1 MYTTDLD
8 CDWEAPPMSDEERE
22 RIERERAEAEEMLAS
37 FFTHRPQE
45 AVPDFSVWSPD
56 PFRPCTTPFGALLE
70 PDGYEAIR
78 ALKEPRTAS
87 YAKRMPQTFAVACA
101 LYDAVVVHEVW
112 GEHVRPKKGKRGKN
126 DEQGRALTEV
136 TWLTHTA
143 GKWFE
148 KAGGSGFPDAAM
160 TLIDI
165 VKTLA
170 DPEAHA
176 VGNKDVWTWTRP
188 NLLVRH
194 VRIDLDLDDVFSDCD
209 IHSLQGEMRIVHD
222 VFGAFGLTVAVMRT
236 GNRGIQAIAPIPPMP
251 RAHAGVLIHAIR
263 HVLRGCER
271 EWRVKD
277 FQSNL
282 DGIMRFPLG
291 RHAWAESVSWMLA
304 PDATVLPLE
313 CQAQATISAFTD
325 PTTMDD
331 SWVGDIG
338 EFLAARR
345 VMPWSDV
352 PQRVLADLARETPD
366 SGLIRVLRSACD
378 RLGVGPIIPPT
389 PVPAA
394 TVLTR
399 PTLGV
404 TDVDQTVTDADQTET
419 ITDAEPPEMK
429 PQTGRRIPV
438 NKARAW
444 AVLNAGFQPGES
456 FRYYMNTTVD
466 GVKGRNAIGM
476 ALIAFDGDVDGAK
489 EWLHKQAREVGDPSE
504 AVVND
509 RIGLIDRCLRLD
521 EDGNPKN
528 NTYTTLQRFL
538 KELQKTRKYRD
549 MDGVVLP
556 EEARLAEQVADL
568 LVEKQRGQTD
578 RRKKPFTA
586 KSLMTIRHMVALMLM
601 ETRQSEDG
609 VARASFRTLAARI
622 SEEWPEDAT
631 SAVDVSRQMQ
641 WIVKGQKCLVE
652 CFRTS
657 AGKLLSCF
665 SPVTYVLGK
674 GLTELILVCCE
685 KQE

>member
-1 MYTTDLD
+1 
-8 CDWEAPPMSDEERE
+8 MSDEERE
-22 RIERERAEAEEMLAS
+22 RIDRQRTEAEKMLAS

-45 AVPDFSVWSPD
+45 AVPDFSIWSPD

-70 PDGYEAIR
+70 PDGYEAVR
-78 ALKEPRTAS
+78 VLKQPRTAS
-87 YAKRMPQTFAVACA
+87 YAKRLPQTFAVACA
-101 LYDAVVVHEVW
+101 LYDTVVVHEVW

-148 KAGGSGFPDAAM
+148 KAGGGGFPDAAM

-194 VRIDLDLDDVFSDCD
+194 ARIDLDLDDVFSDCD
-209 IHSLQGEMRIVHD
+209 LRSLQGELRIVHD
-222 VFGAFGLTVAVMRT
+222 VFGAFGLTVGVMRT

-282 DGIMRFPLG
+282 DGIMRLPLG
-291 RHAWAESVSWMLA
+291 RHAWTESVSWMLA

-313 CQAQATISAFTD
+313 CQARAAISAFTD
-325 PTTMDD
+325 PSTMDGA
-331 SWVGDIG
+331 WVADLG

-345 VMPWSDV
+345 VMPWSEV
-352 PQRVLADLARETPD
+352 PHRALIDLARERPD
-366 SGLIRVLRSACD
+366 SGLVRVLQSACD
-378 RLGVGPIIPPT
+378 RLGVGPIIPP
-389 PVPAA
+389 PPMPPATA
-394 TVLTR
+394 LAE
-399 PTLGV
+399 PALGSPH
-404 TDVDQTVTDADQTET
+404 VDQTVIDADQTEAV
-419 ITDAEPPEMK
+419 TDAEPTEMK
-429 PQTGRRIPV
+429 PQSGRRIPV

-444 AVLNAGFQPGES
+444 AVLNAGFRTGES

-466 GVKGRNAIGM
+466 GVQGRNAVGM

-489 EWLHKQAREVGDPSE
+489 EWLHEQAREVGDPSD
-504 AVVND
+504 AVLKD
-509 RIGLIDRCLRLD
+509 RLGLIDRCLRLK
-521 EDGNPKN
+521 EDGNPRN
-528 NTYTTLQRFL
+528 DTYTTLQRFL
-538 KELQKTRKYRD
+538 SELQKTRKYRD
-549 MDGVVLP
+549 LDGVVQP
-556 EEARLAEQVADL
+556 EEARFAEQVADL
-568 LVEKQRGQTD
+568 LVEKQKGRMD
-578 RRKKPFTA
+578 IRKKPFTL
-586 KSLMTIRHMVALMLM
+586 KSLTTIRHMVALLLM
-601 ETRQSEDG
+601 EMRQADD
-609 VARASFRTLAARI
+609 ARARVSYRTLAARI
-622 SEEWPEDAT
+622 AEEWPEDAT

-641 WIVKGQKCLVE
+641 WVVKGQKCLVE
-652 CFRTS
+652 CFRTDTERS
-657 AGKLLSCF
+657 LSCF
-665 SPVTYVLGK
+665 SPVAYVLGG
-674 GLTELILVCCE
+674 GLNELTPVCCE
-685 KQE
+685 EQE